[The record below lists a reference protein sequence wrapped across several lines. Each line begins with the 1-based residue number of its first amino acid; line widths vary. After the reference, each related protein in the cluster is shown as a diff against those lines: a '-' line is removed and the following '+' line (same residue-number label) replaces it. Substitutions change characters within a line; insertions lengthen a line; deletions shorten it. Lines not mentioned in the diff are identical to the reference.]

1 MPKGPQASPQFLA
14 AVRDIVG
21 PSHCIT
27 DPDLKSSYEL
37 DWTRR
42 FGSPASVVVRP
53 ADVGEVAQVLA
64 ACSCFDVPVVPQGG
78 NTGLVGGSVPRAG
91 EAVLSLTR
99 LAGVISC
106 DRSQGLLVAR
116 AGTTLAQAQQVASKV
131 GAGLGIDLAARDTAT
146 LGGMVATNAGGV
158 QVVRHGSMRARLRG
172 IEVVL
177 ADGTIATR
185 LKGLVKDN
193 VGYDLGQVIAGSEG
207 TLGVVTTVALDLVP
221 TPPFSCT
228 VLVGLS
234 AGDISPVGSPDAIRA
249 ATKTAV
255 ALATSVREYVEG
267 IEALEIVYA
276 QGMALVRRA
285 MRLGA
290 PPDPGAAAWLLVEAS
305 ANSDPLNSLAQ
316 AIENFPGTSEVA
328 VADSPGA
335 RQRLWAYRELHTEA
349 IATLGVPHKLDVTL
363 PMAQIAD
370 FAADV
375 PAQVCRATGS
385 QGKEVKVILFGH
397 LGDGNIHVNVIG
409 PGPEDQRAED
419 AVAHMVLERGG
430 SISAEHGVG
439 VAKLKYVTSARS
451 PGDVEF
457 MRRLKAGLDPE
468 GILNPGVLLPPPV

>member
-1 MPKGPQASPQFLA
+1 
-14 AVRDIVG
+14 
-21 PSHCIT
+21 
-27 DPDLKSSYEL
+27 
-37 DWTRR
+37 
-42 FGSPASVVVRP
+42 
-53 ADVGEVAQVLA
+53 
-64 ACSCFDVPVVPQGG
+64 
-78 NTGLVGGSVPRAG
+78 
-91 EAVLSLTR
+91 
-99 LAGVISC
+99 
-106 DRSQGLLVAR
+106 
-116 AGTTLAQAQQVASKV
+116 
-131 GAGLGIDLAARDTAT
+131 
-146 LGGMVATNAGGV
+146 
-158 QVVRHGSMRARLRG
+158 
-172 IEVVL
+172 
-177 ADGTIATR
+177 
-185 LKGLVKDN
+185 
-193 VGYDLGQVIAGSEG
+193 
-207 TLGVVTTVALDLVP
+207 
-221 TPPFSCT
+221 
-228 VLVGLS
+228 
-234 AGDISPVGSPDAIRA
+234 
-249 ATKTAV
+249 
-255 ALATSVREYVEG
+255 
-267 IEALEIVYA
+267 
-276 QGMALVRRA
+276 
-285 MRLGA
+285 
-290 PPDPGAAAWLLVEAS
+290 LVEAS

-468 GILNPGVLLPPPV
+468 GILNPGVLLPPQV